1 MYLRTEKSGLAR
13 RLGHSFGALTDLL
26 SLSYLLQTRN
36 IDFAYQNLNMAF
48 YLSISLRASIL
59 LLQLVGWLAGP

>member
-1 MYLRTEKSGLAR
+1 MYLRTQKSGLAH
-13 RLGHSFGALTDLL
+13 RLGHFVGALTDLL